1 MPTRESI
8 LRCGYLL
15 PRILVLWLVV
25 DLCLRFAPND
35 WHFVHHR
42 DFVPELGSH
51 QIGPFLKD
59 QTYQEAYAY
68 GDLAE
73 LGNCAE
79 CRAYRPLLVHM
90 DSRGFPNPPASRYYD
105 AVLVGDSFGV
115 GVQQLPDSTLA
126 AQLSAATGF
135 SVYNASCFGHLLSS
149 ELLLRLIDELGLTH
163 GTIFYELMDRGAS
176 IRSEVPGDDVFSRF
190 ENTWP
195 SQRSYAFLQA
205 IQQSPL
211 ANLSRQ
217 MVGRIYNGS
226 LLPNPYAA
234 RVIRKSLS
242 DGEPFLLYPEDM
254 QNSAPDAPKFWAK
267 YLRSLDRDLRQR
279 NLDLVVILVPSK
291 YTVYQ
296 PLLENAPETNKSRQ
310 FEELQAELADLTVV
324 NTTPEMQKAAADAL
338 AHGKLLF
345 WRDDTHWNADGVRVA
360 ARVVGQV
367 LPAPANN
374 SAVPTLRQ
382 VSRVPAR

>member
-1 MPTRESI
+1 
-8 LRCGYLL
+8 
-15 PRILVLWLVV
+15 
-25 DLCLRFAPND
+25 
-35 WHFVHHR
+35 
-42 DFVPELGSH
+42 
-51 QIGPFLKD
+51 
-59 QTYQEAYAY
+59 
-68 GDLAE
+68 
-73 LGNCAE
+73 
-79 CRAYRPLLVHM
+79 
-90 DSRGFPNPPASRYYD
+90 
-105 AVLVGDSFGV
+105 
-115 GVQQLPDSTLA
+115 
-126 AQLSAATGF
+126 
-135 SVYNASCFGHLLSS
+135 
-149 ELLLRLIDELGLTH
+149 
-163 GTIFYELMDRGAS
+163 
-176 IRSEVPGDDVFSRF
+176 
-190 ENTWP
+190 
-195 SQRSYAFLQA
+195 
-205 IQQSPL
+205 
-211 ANLSRQ
+211 

-374 SAVPTLRQ
+374 SAVPKLRQ